1 MKLLITIICLAVCFA
16 VLLDWHE
23 MSKLNTLV
31 KSKEC
36 QIDSLCRVI
45 NERDIKLLECGLV
58 SSMQQ
63 DELEKLKNK

>member
-1 MKLLITIICLAVCFA
+1 MKLLITIISLAVCFA
-16 VLLDWHE
+16 VLLDWRE

-31 KSKEC
+31 KTKDC

-45 NERDIKLLECGLV
+45 NQRDIKLIECALV

-63 DELEKLKNK
+63 DELDKLKNK